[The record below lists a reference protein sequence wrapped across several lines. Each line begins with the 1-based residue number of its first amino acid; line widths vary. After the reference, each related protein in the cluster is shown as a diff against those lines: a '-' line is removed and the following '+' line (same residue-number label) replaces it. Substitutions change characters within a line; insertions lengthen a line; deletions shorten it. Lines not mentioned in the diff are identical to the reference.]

1 MADQA
6 RPVLDRIFS
15 LEGKVALVTGASS
28 GIGRGL
34 AVGLA
39 EAGATVGVHGRN
51 EAEIAHT
58 CRMIEDLGGTAL
70 PLQADLVDTAA
81 CAPLIETVHAEL
93 GGLDILF
100 NNAASNRR
108 KPITEVT
115 EDDYDFV
122 LNVNLKSVYFLSQA
136 AYPLMRDAGGGK
148 IIHIGSINNHF
159 GLDTVSIYGAAKGGV
174 GQLTKAMAV
183 EWARDNVQVNCIVP
197 GFIRTPLTEG
207 IWSDDTKSPWFR
219 RRIPMRR
226 PGNPDDLVGLG
237 IFLASHASDY
247 ITGQNFIIDGGFM
260 AGGSWLRDDNPENW

>member
-1 MADQA
+1 MADKPLPILQ
-6 RPVLDRIFS
+6 RLYS

-39 EAGATVGVHGRN
+39 EAGAAVGVHGRN
-51 EAEIAHT
+51 RQEIDST
-58 CRMIEDLGGTAL
+58 CRTIEELGGTAL

-81 CAPLIETVHAEL
+81 CAPLVEQVRAEL
-93 GGLDILF
+93 GALDILV
-100 NNAASNRR
+100 NNAATNRR

-115 EDDYDFV
+115 EEDYDFV
-122 LNVNLKSVYFLSQA
+122 LAVDLKSPYFLSQA

-174 GQLTKAMAV
+174 GQMTKAMAV
-183 EWARDNVQVNCIVP
+183 EWARDNIQVNCIVP
-197 GFIRTPLTEG
+197 GFIYTPLTKA
-207 IWSDDTKSPWFR
+207 IWDDEVKSQWFR

-226 PGNPDDLVGLG
+226 PGVPEDLVGLG
-237 IFLASHASDY
+237 LFLASHASDY
-247 ITGQNFIIDGGFM
+247 VTGQNFIIDGGFM
-260 AGGSWLRDDNPENW
+260 AGGSWLRDDDEEAW

>member
-1 MADQA
+1 MSEQS
-6 RPVLDRIFS
+6 RPILDRLFS
-15 LEGKVALVTGASS
+15 LDGKVALVTGASS

-39 EAGATVGVHGRN
+39 EAGAAVGVHGRN
-51 EAEIAHT
+51 ADEIAHT
-58 CRMIEDLGGTAL
+58 CRLIEEAGGKAL
-70 PLQADLVDTAA
+70 PLQADLVDTAN
-81 CAPLIETVHAEL
+81 CAPLVEQVRAEL

-108 KPITEVT
+108 KPITEVS

-159 GLDTVSIYGAAKGGV
+159 GLDSVSIYGAAKGGV
-174 GQLTKAMAV
+174 GQLTKVMAV
-183 EWARDNVQVNCIVP
+183 EWARDNIQVNCIVP

-207 IWSDDTKSPWFR
+207 IWSDDTKSGWFR

-226 PGNPDDLVGLG
+226 PGYPDDIVGLAL
-237 IFLASHASDY
+237 FLASHGSDY
-247 ITGQNFIIDGGFM
+247 VTGQNFIIDGGFE

>member
-1 MADQA
+1 MPDEPQ
-6 RPVLDRIFS
+6 PILDRIFS

-39 EAGATVGVHGRN
+39 EAGAAVGVHGRN
-51 EAEIAHT
+51 AEEIANT
-58 CRMIEDLGGTAL
+58 CRMIEEVGGVAL
-70 PLQADLVDTAA
+70 PMQADLVDTAT
-81 CAPLIETVHAEL
+81 CAPLVEQIRAEL
-93 GGLDILF
+93 GGLDILV
-100 NNAASNRR
+100 NNAATNRR
-108 KPITEVT
+108 KPIIEVT
-115 EDDYDFV
+115 EEDYDFV
-122 LNVNLKSVYFLSQA
+122 LSVNLKSVYFLSQA
-136 AYPLMRDAGGGK
+136 AYPHMRDAGGGK

-207 IWSDDTKSPWFR
+207 IWSDDTKSPWFL

-226 PGNPDDLVGLG
+226 PGYPDDLVGLG

-247 ITGQNFIIDGGFM
+247 ITGQNFIIDGGFL
-260 AGGSWLRDDNPENW
+260 AGGSWLRDDDEENW